1 MVKEKTEK
9 SYTNTALKSNKDL
22 DEILDT
28 LLRLDIGSNKDIC
41 MYLAIISQELVNLN
55 VTLSGI
61 ADYYVR
67 CEKQFDSTTEELTTL
82 NVEKMIE
89 NAKNTLDPKYRKKFK
104 EDQNGK
110 D

>member
-9 SYTNTALKSNKDL
+9 TYTNTALKANKDL

-28 LLRLDIGSNKDIC
+28 LIRLDFGSNKDIC

-61 ADYYVR
+61 ADYYIR
-67 CEKQFDSTTEELTTL
+67 CEKQFDLTTEEMVTPDI
-82 NVEKMIE
+82 EGMIE

-104 EDQNGK
+104 EDQK
-110 D
+110 W